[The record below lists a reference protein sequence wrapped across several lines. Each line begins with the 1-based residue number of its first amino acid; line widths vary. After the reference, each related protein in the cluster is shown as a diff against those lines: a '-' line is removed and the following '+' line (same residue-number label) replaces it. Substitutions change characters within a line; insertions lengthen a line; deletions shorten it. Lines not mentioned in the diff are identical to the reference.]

1 MKLSWILRIL
11 RWSGGWTEV
20 GKFEDEGKV
29 EGEVEQVEDIEVEVH
44 KVKTDVEG
52 VEIEEV

>member
-1 MKLSWILRIL
+1 MEVEA
-11 RWSGGWTEV
+11 EV
-20 GKFEDEGKV
+20 GKFEVEGKV
-29 EGEVEQVEDIEVEVH
+29 EGEVEQVEDVEVEVH

>member
-1 MKLSWILRIL
+1 MEVEA
-11 RWSGGWTEV
+11 EV
-20 GKFEDEGKV
+20 GKVEVEGKV
-29 EGEVEQVEDIEVEVH
+29 EGEVEQIEDVEVEVH

>member
-1 MKLSWILRIL
+1 M
-11 RWSGGWTEV
+11 EV
-20 GKFEDEGKV
+20 EAEVEDRV
-29 EGEVEQVEDIEVEVH
+29 EGEDEQVEDVEVEVH